1 MVKLV
6 QRAVDTAGVVIGRGT
21 LPASSVYATRPR
33 PTAIVLVRSLITA
46 ALPWTWTGGD
56 RYPEEDLQAVMVNL
70 LRSSLLHSRGTPQR
84 LGQVCFDSSYTTS

>member
-1 MVKLV
+1 M
-6 QRAVDTAGVVIGRGT
+6 QRAVDTAGVVIGLGT
-21 LPASSVYATRPR
+21 RPASSVYATRLR
-33 PTAIVLVRSLITA
+33 STAIVLVRSLITA